1 MQFESFII
9 DTLQSTQVRSRSALQ
24 LCVSEE
30 QLKRIQIQAVERG
43 LSNRKEFKQTTFH
56 TVRHVCIDEK
66 SLFTGHHYVSI
77 LYNGE
82 TGTVLKV
89 VEH

>member
-24 LCVSEE
+24 LRVSEE